1 MGIKEGL
8 GHTLDLLMSCGNP
21 HHQLR
26 TIHIAGTNGK
36 GSTSSMLASILRSAG
51 YRVGL
56 YTSPH
61 LIKFNERITI
71 NEQLISDD
79 EIILFLDKY
88 HDEIDRIQSTFF
100 ETTTVMALNYFYQ
113 KKVDI
118 AIIEVGLGGRLDS
131 TNVISPQITAITPIS
146 LDHQHILGNDILK
159 IAKEKSGIIKRNTP
173 LVLSNQDQE
182 VHSCIH
188 NIAEKM
194 NSSVIDIGN
203 ISDINLT
210 SSGTEFKSK
219 WGKFNSPLIGYHQSQ
234 NSTTAI
240 AIAKTFD
247 SKINKQTIQDGL
259 NQTKWKGR
267 LQKISNNLPIYYDV
281 AHNAKGINVTIESI
295 VSIYNSLP
303 HIVISVKGDKDIE
316 LISNALID
324 QYKSLIITGSKQLDL
339 MSANQLFKYFKKN
352 SNHMNIQMVGPLES
366 SFDILIDRV
375 KSSHSPGIIMGSHYL
390 AKAVFDKFGIFK

>member
-1 MGIKEGL
+1 LGIKEGL
-8 GHTLDLLMSCGNP
+8 DHTLDLLMSCGNP

-267 LQKISNNLPIYYDV
+267 LQKISNKLPIYYDV

-303 HIVISVKGDKDIE
+303 HIVISIKGDKDIE
-316 LISNALID
+316 LILNSLID
-324 QYKSLIITGSKQLDL
+324 QYKSLIITGSNQLDL

-352 SNHMNIQMVGPLES
+352 SNHMNIQMVDTLEN

-375 KSSHSPGIIMGSHYL
+375 KSSHNPGIIMGSHYL

>member
-8 GHTLDLLMSCGNP
+8 DHTLDLLMSCGNP

-61 LIKFNERITI
+61 LIRFNERITI

-303 HIVISVKGDKDIE
+303 HIVISIKGDKDIE

-324 QYKSLIITGSKQLDL
+324 QYKSLIITGSNQLDL

-352 SNHMNIQMVGPLES
+352 SNHMNIQMVDPLEN

-375 KSSHSPGIIMGSHYL
+375 KSSHNPGIIMGSHYL

>member
-1 MGIKEGL
+1 M
-8 GHTLDLLMSCGNP
+8 C
-21 HHQLR
+21 
-26 TIHIAGTNGK
+26 
-36 GSTSSMLASILRSAG
+36 
-51 YRVGL
+51 L

-61 LIKFNERITI
+61 LIRFNERITI

-88 HDEIDRIQSTFF
+88 HDEIDRIRSTFL
-100 ETTTVMALNYFYQ
+100 ETTTVMALNYFHQ

-159 IAKEKSGIIKRNTP
+159 IAKEKSGIIKKNTP
-173 LVLSNQDQE
+173 LVLSHQDQE
-182 VHSCIH
+182 VQSCIH

-194 NSSVIDIGN
+194 NSSVIDIGK
-203 ISDINLT
+203 ISNINLT

-219 WGKFNSPLIGYHQSQ
+219 WGQFNSPLIGYHQSQ
-234 NSTTAI
+234 NSATAI

-247 SKINKQTIQDGL
+247 SKINEQTIQDGL

-267 LQKISNNLPIYYDV
+267 LQKISNKFPIYYDV
-281 AHNAKGINVTIESI
+281 AHNAKGVNVTIESI

-303 HIVISVKGDKDIE
+303 HIVISIKGDKDIE

-324 QYKSLIITGSKQLDL
+324 QYKSLIITGSNQLGL
-339 MSANQLFKYFKKN
+339 MKANQLFKYFKKN
-352 SNHMNIQMVGPLES
+352 SNHKNIQMVDSLEN

-375 KSSHSPGIIMGSHYL
+375 KSSHNPGIIMGSHYL

>member
-1 MGIKEGL
+1 
-8 GHTLDLLMSCGNP
+8 MSCGNP

-61 LIKFNERITI
+61 LIRFNERITI

-303 HIVISVKGDKDIE
+303 HIVISIKGDKDIE

-324 QYKSLIITGSKQLDL
+324 QYKSLIITGSNQLDL

-352 SNHMNIQMVGPLES
+352 SNHMNIQMVDPLEN

-375 KSSHSPGIIMGSHYL
+375 KSSHNPGIIMGSHYL

>member
-1 MGIKEGL
+1 
-8 GHTLDLLMSCGNP
+8 MSCGNP

-173 LVLSNQDQE
+173 LVLSNQDPE

-203 ISDINLT
+203 ISKINLT

-281 AHNAKGINVTIESI
+281 AHNAKGINVAIESI

-303 HIVISVKGDKDIE
+303 HIVISIKGDKDIE

-352 SNHMNIQMVGPLES
+352 SNHMNIQMVDPLEN

-375 KSSHSPGIIMGSHYL
+375 KSSHNPGIIMGSHYL

>member
-1 MGIKEGL
+1 
-8 GHTLDLLMSCGNP
+8 MSCGNP

-61 LIKFNERITI
+61 LIRFNERITI

-100 ETTTVMALNYFYQ
+100 ETTTVMALNYFHQ

-173 LVLSNQDQE
+173 LVLSNQYQE

-267 LQKISNNLPIYYDV
+267 LQKISNKLPIYYDV

-303 HIVISVKGDKDIE
+303 HIVISIKGDKDIE

-324 QYKSLIITGSKQLDL
+324 QYKSLIITGSNQLDL

-352 SNHMNIQMVGPLES
+352 SNHMNIQMVDPLEN

-375 KSSHSPGIIMGSHYL
+375 KSSHNPGIIMGSHYL

>member
-1 MGIKEGL
+1 
-8 GHTLDLLMSCGNP
+8 MSCGNP

-303 HIVISVKGDKDIE
+303 HIVISIKGDKDIE

-324 QYKSLIITGSKQLDL
+324 QYKSLIITGSNQLDL

-352 SNHMNIQMVGPLES
+352 SNHMNIQMVDPLEN

-375 KSSHSPGIIMGSHYL
+375 KSSHNPGIIMGSHYL